1 MKRPEILDT
10 AKKMVCGDRETDY
23 GRPESNFSVIADLWS
38 AYKGVKFSALDVA
51 MMMTLLKLGR
61 IKTGTAKNDSFV
73 DAAGYIACGGE
84 IATEEKSSTV
94 GTPAILCCDHDWESC
109 GASSAGLAY
118 RCRKCGATKVLPPYA
133 PTATTATTRA
143 VGEATAATGGSHG
156 DET

>member
-10 AKKMVCGDRETDY
+10 AKKMVCGERQTDY
-23 GRPESNFSVIADLWS
+23 GTPENNFKAIADLWG
-38 AYKGVKFSALDVA
+38 AYKGVDFSALDVA

-84 IATEEKSSTV
+84 IATEEKSGAV
-94 GTPAILCCDHDWESC
+94 GTPAILCRDHDWESC

-118 RCRKCGATKVLPPYA
+118 RCRKCGATTTRPYPMEMPGLTSILTRDA
-133 PTATTATTRA
+133 ATT
-143 VGEATAATGGSHG
+143 TGGGHG
-156 DET
+156 NET